1 MDRVETGSPDISCAR
16 VQRRRVYYA
25 YTRVRFSEHN
35 RPVAPFPLHVSKL
48 NALGGRTLTF
58 EKRPIK
64 LDDRFVAYRRPC
76 NAAVRRDA

>member
-35 RPVAPFPLHVSKL
+35 RPVAPFRLDASKL
-48 NALGGRTLTF
+48 NAFGER
-58 EKRPIK
+58 
-64 LDDRFVAYRRPC
+64 
-76 NAAVRRDA
+76 